1 MEKIIIDSKTLD
13 KFKNIN
19 NFIVNNSGKSF
30 YFDFSQMKTEKVYI
44 AGINDHT
51 DNKNLIQCLYPGG
64 VIILS
69 NQDILFL
76 YTNSYCIEGL
86 IKENIRKLISSLN
99 KEFSYKFSLN
109 NNDIIVNDIYKIGS
123 FSSWE
128 YNNIWATGLFFSFN
142 NNQEEISKHCH
153 KTQKYQ
159 SIGINNLNIDVNII
173 KNKINELFGID
184 WQKQYERMQNEYRT
198 KIK

>member
-1 MEKIIIDSKTLD
+1 MKKIMIDLKILEE
-13 KFKNIN
+13 FKNIN
-19 NFIVNNSGKSF
+19 NFVANNPGQSF
-30 YFDFSQMKTEKVYI
+30 CFDFSQMNTENVYI
-44 AGINDHT
+44 EGIKDHT
-51 DNKNLIQCLYPGG
+51 DNKNLIKCFYPGG
-64 VIILS
+64 VIVLS

-128 YNNIWATGLFFSFN
+128 YNNIWTTGLFFSFS
-142 NNQEEISKHCH
+142 NNQEEINRHCH

-173 KNKINELFGID
+173 KDKINELFGID
-184 WQKQYERMQNEYRT
+184 WQKQYERMQNEYKT